1 MQDIFVALT
10 EWFAATFKYPPLSVV
25 LITLVSVGVSTTSN
39 LAMKRFSD
47 IRRLRRYQAEIK
59 AYQELTKRANETQ
72 NEKLLRKVR
81 RRKAYIDRIQ
91 KEMMTARCKPYMFF
105 IIPFMMIFYLLT
117 GFYTDPVTGTAIVVA
132 VIPFH
137 VEKVLPFL
145 SGWLGRPVVGGFGMY
160 FFGFYMLVGLGLGQ
174 ILQRVMGTSLT

>member
-1 MQDIFVALT
+1 MQDLPV
-10 EWFAATFKYPPLSVV
+10 WFEIFKYPPMSVV
-25 LITLVSVGVSTTSN
+25 LITLVSVTISTISN
-39 LAMKRFSD
+39 LAMKRFAD
-47 IRRLRRYQAEIK
+47 IRRLRRYQAEIR
-59 AYQELTKRANETQ
+59 AYQELQRRANETQ

-91 KEMMTARCKPYMFF
+91 KEMMTARCKPYTFF
-105 IIPFMMIFYLLT
+105 MIPFMMIFYLLS
-117 GFYTDPVTGTAIVVA
+117 GFYTEAGHPIIVA

-137 VEKVLPFL
+137 IEYVLFFL
-145 SGWLGRPVVGGFGMY
+145 SGWIGEPVVGGFGMY